1 MKTAIVG
8 SRTITDYARLLL
20 ALDGMEITEV
30 VSGGA
35 AGADA
40 LAERW
45 ARENNKKLTVMPADW
60 KKYGKSA
67 GMVRNADI
75 VKAAEVVIALWDGQ
89 SPGTKATIS
98 MAERDGKKVKIVRI

>member
-8 SRTITDYARLLL
+8 SRTITDYDLLL
-20 ALDGMEITEV
+20 AAMQGIEV
-30 VSGGA
+30 NEVISGGA

-60 KKYGKSA
+60 KRFGKSA

-75 VKAAEVVIALWDGQ
+75 VKQCDMVVALWDGQ
-89 SPGTKATIS
+89 SSGTKATIR
-98 MAERDGKKVKIVRI
+98 MAERAGKKVKVVRV